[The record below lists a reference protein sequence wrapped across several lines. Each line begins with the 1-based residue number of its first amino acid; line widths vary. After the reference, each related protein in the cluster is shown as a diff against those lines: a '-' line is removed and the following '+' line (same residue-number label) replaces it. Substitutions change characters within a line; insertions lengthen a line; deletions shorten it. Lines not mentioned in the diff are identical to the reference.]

1 MHAMLVL
8 VLVALVVAAFWI
20 PFLER
25 LADASGGSED
35 ERRVPD
41 EQHPDR
47 VHD

>member
-25 LADASGGSED
+25 LADGSVGSED
-35 ERRVPD
+35 QRRLPN
-41 EQHPDR
+41 EQHPDTFQ
-47 VHD
+47 